1 MYAMHIYCVHLHIH
15 NNDENAMQMQ
25 FCSTASFSALP
36 YLEPELAT
44 HWSDLQDDYDGV
56 IMTKGAVEDEEDEGK
71 DNEIK
76 ASSQQVVRL
85 SVLLWIELYV
95 K

>member
-44 HWSDLQDDYDGV
+44 HWSDLQDDYDGGDND
-56 IMTKGAVEDEEDEGK
+56 KGAVEDEEDEGK
-71 DNEIK
+71 DSEIK
-76 ASSQQVVRL
+76 ASSQQV
-85 SVLLWIELYV
+85 LLWIWLNVE
-95 K
+95 